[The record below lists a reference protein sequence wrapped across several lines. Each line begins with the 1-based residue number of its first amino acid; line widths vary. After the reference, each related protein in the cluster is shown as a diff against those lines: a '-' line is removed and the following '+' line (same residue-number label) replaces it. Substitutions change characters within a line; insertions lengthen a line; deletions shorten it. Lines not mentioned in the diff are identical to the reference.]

1 MKSLAFLVFLFLA
14 MPGSGQLAWDGL
26 PFSTRIEFASLILIA
41 VVTFSQLLRSKL
53 LELLGHFRW
62 RGLIKPVLVALCLL
76 KLLSFA
82 WSPLGAGYGACY
94 RSLYQPL
101 EVEKACEKS
110 YEAPFIQGHGLPVA
124 QISRV
129 DDAVDFGG
137 QMHDWRLPFMN
148 EFNRFPVLWISRFPF
163 TAEYSAVVRNDS
175 LENRYLPL
183 RAIGELSVS
192 LNGKLIVNEKNYDSH
207 FLSGVPLP
215 AGASKLKVYFQYR
228 DDTVSKLPD
237 NAPAPLGPYAQ
248 LKIGAPESSDD
259 LLAKAR
265 VLITGSRG
273 SLIESRSF
281 NNLVIRDR
289 DGREVAH
296 TDKKTDTGQTD
307 YNPPTRNFI
316 FEIEVPAASLAASPL
331 EIFATGSNETGALAT
346 INTSPQNPF
355 ILQVSQAATTNI
367 AISASLTTDRE
378 SIHALQ
384 PGLQTDLTLVIRI
397 LLLIVDF
404 FSLVITAALA
414 VVVIRSMRFNLL
426 KAIGVAAL
434 TWIAVNPFYALL
446 PGFVG
451 GGRELVVPYALVA
464 ILIVGIRRPI
474 NKFPLAFLLPISTV
488 LAAQK
493 VFEHVYY
500 NHPGEGE
507 NWWGKLIFYWR
518 DSDWYT
524 NHGNARDV
532 FVDSFLRGGESVF
545 YVRAAPRYLI
555 FSGQLLLGENDILI
569 GLISVTVG
577 FMVVCVL
584 GARFADYHD
593 TSSGRIVSV
602 FITFIGLIFLG
613 DQIITAFG
621 FLVTSEYTTWI
632 GLLGIIAFLL
642 GHYSERRVWVTT
654 TVAAIVASLAHFR
667 PNIVFVCVA
676 LLPLVLYKADRRNLE
691 NATRQ
696 IAWAVTVFFVI
707 LPLSLVHNLY
717 YSGRFVPFTE
727 NSAQTVG
734 FHKRFYW
741 TKVWSELGIFKAIE
755 TIWEQLRVL
764 MYWVIPNDPNLAI
777 IFWGSQLVLI
787 SALFLL
793 AREKRFL
800 KAKTLITL
808 LPLTYVVPML
818 SYNLTSYYPRHIVTA
833 SLLCLGSALLV
844 WPRAK
849 QSTS

>member
-26 PFSTRIEFASLILIA
+26 PFSTRIEFASLTLFV
-41 VVTFSQLLRSKL
+41 VVTFSQLLRIKL
-53 LELLGHFRW
+53 HELLGHFRW
-62 RGLIKPVLVALCLL
+62 RGLVKPVLVALCLL

-101 EVEKACEKS
+101 EAKEACEKS

-129 DDAVDFGG
+129 DNTVDFGG
-137 QMHDWRLPFMN
+137 HMHDWRLPFMN
-148 EFNRFPVLWISRFPF
+148 ESNRFPVLWISRFPF

-175 LENRYLPL
+175 LGFRYLPL
-183 RAIGELSVS
+183 RAIGELSAT
-192 LNGKLIVNEKNYDSH
+192 LNGKLIVNENNYDHH
-207 FLSGVPLP
+207 FLSVIPLP

-228 DDTVSKLPD
+228 DDTVSQLPD

-248 LKIGAPESSDD
+248 LKIGAPETADE

-273 SLIESRSF
+273 SLIESRSLDD
-281 NNLVIRDR
+281 LVIRDR
-289 DGREVAH
+289 NGKEVAH
-296 TDKKTDTGQTD
+296 TDRKADTGQTESD
-307 YNPPTRNFI
+307 SPTRDFS
-316 FEIEVPAASLAASPL
+316 FEIEVPASSLAASPL
-331 EIFATGSNETGALAT
+331 DIFATGSSKTVALAT
-346 INTSPQNPF
+346 INTSPENPF
-355 ILQVSQAATTNI
+355 ILQVGQAATTSI
-367 AISASLTTDRE
+367 SVSASLTTDRE
-378 SIHALQ
+378 SIHALK
-384 PGLQTDLTLVIRI
+384 PGLQTGPTLAIRI
-397 LLLIVDF
+397 LLLIIDF
-404 FSLVITAALA
+404 FSLVITTALA
-414 VVVIRSMRFNLL
+414 VVIMRSMRFDLL
-426 KAIGVAAL
+426 KALGVAAL
-434 TWIAVNPFYALL
+434 AWIAVNPFYALL
-446 PGFVG
+446 PGFIG
-451 GGRELVVPYALVA
+451 GGRELIVPYALVA
-464 ILIVGIRRPI
+464 LLIVAIRYKI
-474 NKFPLAFLLPISTV
+474 NKFPLAFLLPVSTV

-555 FSGQLLLGENDILI
+555 FIGQLLLGENDILI

-584 GARFADYHD
+584 VARFADYHD
-593 TSSGRIVSV
+593 TSSGQIVAV
-602 FITFIGLIFLG
+602 FIAFIGLIFLG

-632 GLLGIIAFLL
+632 GLLGIVAFLL
-642 GHYSERRVWVTT
+642 GHHSERRVWVTT
-654 TVAAIVASLAHFR
+654 TVAAIVAALVHFR

-727 NSAQTVG
+727 NSAKTVSV
-734 FHKRFYW
+734 HKRFYW
-741 TKVWSELGIFKAIE
+741 TEVWSDLGIRKTID
-755 TIWEQLRVL
+755 TIWEQVRIL
-764 MYWVIPNDPNLAI
+764 MYWIIPNDPNLAI

-787 SALFLL
+787 SALILL
-793 AREKRFL
+793 ARESRL
-800 KAKTLITL
+800 IKAKTLITL

-818 SYNLTSYYPRHIVTA
+818 SYNLTSYFPRHIVTA

-849 QSTS
+849 QRTS